1 MFYIGSYFYIFTCPF
16 MRLER
21 SFMNKNLLDVIETT
35 LIMLAF
41 AIVILSTSVIDL
53 IDHNFAGVIMIGV
66 AILIY
71 KVFKNKN
78 L

>member
-1 MFYIGSYFYIFTCPF
+1 
-16 MRLER
+16 
-21 SFMNKNLLDVIETT
+21 MNKNLLDVIETT
-35 LIMLAF
+35 FIMLAF

>member
-1 MFYIGSYFYIFTCPF
+1 
-16 MRLER
+16 
-21 SFMNKNLLDVIETT
+21 MNKNLLDVIETT

-66 AILIY
+66 VILIY